1 MWLAFRTHRNSA
13 RSSAQGRRQSAEVV
27 LEREETHE
35 EALVRKER
43 EAKARGDFIDL
54 TGPEEA
60 GVAEG
65 AASASIASS
74 SSAPNHRVAA
84 ASGPKSKRRRV
95 ENGSDNDR
103 LLEIIAD
110 IDNGDGIKDRVWP
123 ILQREQMSSV
133 DAFDGLDIAAMQSVG
148 VKLGDANRII
158 KAVKAAVAD

>member
-1 MWLAFRTHRNSA
+1 M
-13 RSSAQGRRQSAEVV
+13 

-123 ILQREQMSSV
+123 ILQREQISSV